1 MPLSLIFS
9 DDVVDSRPYT
19 DVITVMTLSTHVLTL
34 MLLFQWWRCRLTSLH
49 WCY

>member
-34 MLLFQWWRCRLTSLH
+34 MLLSYQFIIIFLDL
-49 WCY
+49 